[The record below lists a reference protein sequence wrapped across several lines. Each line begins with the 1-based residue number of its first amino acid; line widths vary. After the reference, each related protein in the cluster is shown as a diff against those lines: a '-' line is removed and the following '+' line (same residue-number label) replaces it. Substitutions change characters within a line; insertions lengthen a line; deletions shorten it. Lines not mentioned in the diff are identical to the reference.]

1 MTEEKGTQKQKIEE
15 KKGEARQ
22 KKQNFRQ
29 CRASKQ
35 GRNFDDQP
43 GVNLN

>member
-1 MTEEKGTQKQKIEE
+1 MTEEKGTQKQKKKKE

-29 CRASKQ
+29 CRA
-35 GRNFDDQP
+35 GR
-43 GVNLN
+43 GGTLMTNLV

>member
-22 KKQNFRQ
+22 KKAKFPTMSSEQ
-29 CRASKQ
+29 A
-35 GRNFDDQP
+35 GEE
-43 GVNLN
+43 L

>member
-1 MTEEKGTQKQKIEE
+1 MTEEKGTQKQKKE

-29 CRASKQ
+29 CRASRQ

>member
-1 MTEEKGTQKQKIEE
+1 MTEEKGTQKRKKE

-29 CRASKQ
+29 CRASRQ